1 MKTVT
6 ALRAAS
12 PGRVSVEL
20 DGERWR
26 TLPLEAVVRAGLSPG
41 RPLQRVAARTLA
53 REVRRLRALDV
64 AGRALRSRDRSVA
77 ELDRRLATRGV
88 AGAERKR
95 ALETL
100 AGAGLLDD
108 DRVASARARGLAER
122 GAGDALIRHDLE
134 GRGIA
139 PEAIDRALSALE
151 PEHERARRIVER
163 RGPGIQTA
171 RYLASRGFDE
181 DAVESAVAADLG
193 DAVG

>member
-12 PGRVSVEL
+12 PGRVAVEL

-26 TLPLEAVVRAGLSPG
+26 TLPLEAVVRARLSPG
-41 RPLQRVAARTLA
+41 RPLERGTVRTLA

-77 ELDRRLATRGV
+77 EVEQRLQARGI
-88 AGAERKR
+88 APGERGR
-95 ALETL
+95 ALDTL
-100 AGAGLLDD
+100 SSAGLLDD
-108 DRVASARARGLAER
+108 RRVALTRARGLAER
-122 GAGDALIRHDLE
+122 GSGDALIRFDLE
-134 GRGIA
+134 QRGIDA
-139 PEAIDRALSALE
+139 ETIEAAIAALE
-151 PEHERARRIVER
+151 PEPARARRIVEQ
-163 RGPGIQTA
+163 RGVGAKTA
-171 RYLASRGFDE
+171 RHLASKGFDE